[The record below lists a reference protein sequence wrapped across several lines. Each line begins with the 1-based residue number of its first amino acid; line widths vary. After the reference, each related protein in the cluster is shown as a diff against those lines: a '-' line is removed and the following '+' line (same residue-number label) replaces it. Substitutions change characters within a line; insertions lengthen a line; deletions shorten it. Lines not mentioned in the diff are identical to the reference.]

1 MLPHSL
7 AYSSD
12 PLNHLSVF
20 FGVEEPAKRSR
31 EVGEVSIE
39 ADIEEP
45 LVLHVRVLA
54 VIPGG
59 QLLVLVAEGPT
70 EHCQVM
76 AVELIKNNTKFVD
89 YLQFRVA

>member
-1 MLPHSL
+1 MLPHSID
-7 AYSSD
+7 YSSD

-20 FGVEEPAKRSR
+20 FGVEEPAERSG
-31 EVGEVSIE
+31 EVGEVSVE

-70 EHCQVM
+70 EHC
-76 AVELIKNNTKFVD
+76 
-89 YLQFRVA
+89 